1 MRGGE
6 NMDRIDKIL
15 ANLGFGT
22 RKEIKAVVK
31 NGEVKIN
38 GTVIKDSSV
47 KIDPD
52 KSTIEVGGNVVEYKK
67 NIYLL
72 MNKPQGVVS
81 ATFDNYDE
89 TVIDILEPEYQA
101 FKPFPVG
108 RLDKDTEGLLLI
120 TNDGE
125 LNHRMISPKNHVDK
139 VYYAEIDKY
148 LDERDVNRFKKGIQL
163 KDGYKCLPGKLH
175 IIESN
180 EDGAKVEVTIQ
191 EGKFHQVKR
200 MFNALGKNVVYL
212 KRIKFGPMEL
222 DKDLNLGEYRELSK
236 NEIESIKRI

>member
-212 KRIKFGPMEL
+212 KRIKFGPIEL
-222 DKDLNLGEYRELSK
+222 DEDLNLGQYRELSK
-236 NEIESIKRI
+236 NEIENIKKI

>member
-1 MRGGE
+1 
-6 NMDRIDKIL
+6 MDRIDKIL

-31 NGEVKIN
+31 NGEVKID
-38 GTVIKDSSV
+38 GTVIKDSSM

-212 KRIKFGPMEL
+212 KRIKFGPIEL
-222 DKDLNLGEYRELSK
+222 DKDLNLGQYRELSK